1 MGRKLQSADLCAV
14 LLQRPA
20 GSGVFTVSVTV
31 LEANDVNITLNKR
44 LPRYFSAI
52 SDRPLFLMPAPQAD
66 ADIHE
71 VTLMFAKVVRSVLLP
86 EGTIYCS
93 VEAFMVEAAAILILI
108 HSMPAAE
115 HTTSTT
121 FDDGVKGTRYQSGCC
136 SFNNVGNAS
145 SIKFPP

>member
-14 LLQRPA
+14 LLKRPA

-52 SDRPLFLMPAPQAD
+52 SDRPLFLMPAPHAD

-71 VTLMFAKVVRSVLLP
+71 VMFAKVVRSVLPP

-93 VEAFMVEAAAILILI
+93 VEAFMVEVAAILI
-108 HSMPAAE
+108 PA
-115 HTTSTT
+115 
-121 FDDGVKGTRYQSGCC
+121 CC
-136 SFNNVGNAS
+136 
-145 SIKFPP
+145 